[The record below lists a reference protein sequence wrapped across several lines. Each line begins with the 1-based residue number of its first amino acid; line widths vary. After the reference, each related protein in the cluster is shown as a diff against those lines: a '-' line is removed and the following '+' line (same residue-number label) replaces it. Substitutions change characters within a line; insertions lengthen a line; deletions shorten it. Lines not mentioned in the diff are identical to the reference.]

1 MSTTSCPV
9 VIYGNGL
16 FQDGYPSPPVPYRT
30 QVQQLN
36 KGITTVVLWSIH
48 IHEGGDFYLND
59 SPFVVDGAIV
69 YSTDP
74 TKGINPDFPTLVS
87 SLLKGGGTVRE
98 LLISVGAWGT
108 TSDFYNWY
116 AARSAVKKNLAV
128 LKSTFGIAGVDF
140 DYEGDYT
147 QDDGSKIV
155 DLTLDVASA
164 GLFATYC
171 PYAAADWWVECLQ
184 NVYKKGN
191 QKQYVR
197 WFNLQC
203 YAGGSGNQPQGWA
216 QAVAAASGTGV
227 ADPNAFIVPGYAVYP
242 DGLTPAQLQSTFS
255 SFKNSGIVSG
265 FLWNSGAI
273 WQGESTNPG
282 YTPAAYAEAIAQ
294 GLG

>member
-1 MSTTSCPV
+1 MSTTNCPV

-16 FQDGYPSPPVPYRT
+16 FQDGYPSPPVAYPT
-30 QVQQLN
+30 QAEQLK
-36 KGITTVVLWSIH
+36 KGITSVLLWSIH

-59 SPFVVDGAIV
+59 TPFVIDGKVV

-87 SLLKGGGTVRE
+87 ELMHGGTVRE

-116 AARSAVKKNLAV
+116 AARNAVKANLAL

-147 QDDGSKIV
+147 QGDGNKIV
-155 DLTLDVASA
+155 DLTLDVASV

-171 PYAAADWWVECLQ
+171 PYMESSWWIGCLQ
-184 NVYKKGN
+184 NVYKQNN
-191 QKQYVR
+191 QNQPVH

-203 YAGGSGNQPQGWA
+203 YAGGSGNNPVEWA
-216 QAVAAASGTGV
+216 QAVAAAPGTGV
-227 ADPNAFIVPGYAVYP
+227 TDANAFIVPGFGVYP

-255 SFKNSGIVSG
+255 AFKGSGIISG

-273 WQGESTNPG
+273 WQGESSNPS
-282 YTPAAYAEAIAQ
+282 YTPNAYATAIAQ